1 MDSQRCHHCGSIGHK
16 KFDCTERCRV
26 GCKWCDTPPTRRP
39 PAVSKI
45 NLDNQ
50 RQNGLNSQR
59 NLGTL
64 SGGSGGQANS
74 VQIGQS
80 VPQIGPAG
88 IPLGPANVQLG
99 TSGLSHGQNAL
110 QMNGT
115 NVPLGRPQNVG
126 PLLPSIINPSMRP
139 LAPQPLGSGW
149 PLIQQQAQQ
158 PSLFAPHQVSHQVS
172 PQQTFFFQPT
182 TNVNFVQ
189 NTQSVSQFPQSQVQL
204 LNPDNS
210 SIQSVPTVSLPQQF
224 SQQFVPNNWN
234 NLNNLSIQQSRVVPF
249 NGMQMDQQVTRLPG
263 QQTSDLNKL
272 LAPKFNQH
280 QFPTSTPDNTNQ
292 SSSTILSTSQLQTSS
307 AQPSCLDSKFPHD
320 ISRTEKQSNKDS
332 ADRESRDLGDTST
345 EINNK
350 LQRLK
355 NQIEL
360 GIHSKVRP
368 PKWVSTS
375 IDQLPFNNL
384 VQDNKQSSDLSNGK
398 DLTKNLNGDRNIL
411 IAKDNSQLD
420 HFVEVKMEETG
431 IMQNLKSPMLNDV
444 SMPSNIIP
452 AETSPDNLFRARRD
466 KSPNRPLK
474 DISIR
479 ERANS
484 HPLTS
489 SIGNESQRFERDRSI
504 ATFQRNKSRS
514 LSPVRDAREY
524 VRDYREYTRSTSP
537 GKYCVRSVSSY
548 DDRYHSR
555 HPGHDYR
562 DKYYIRP
569 SGTEYS
575 EKYPRSMSLAPYEE
589 YYSRYSSDKPEDRG
603 HSYRDYE
610 REQILVRPRSR
621 SPSVYHQRAPYDDYS
636 RRINNTNGWYG
647 DDPYNR
653 DYQVRSGAY
662 YDLVRDERYEHRD
675 RAYSARPE
683 GERGY
688 GEREYARP
696 MDYEY
701 PSRRRPVD
709 RW

>member
-26 GCKWCDTPPTRRP
+26 GCKWCDSPPTRRP

-45 NLDNQ
+45 SLDNQQ

-64 SGGSGGQANS
+64 SESGHRYNLVLVAALALSGSGGQANC

-88 IPLGPANVQLG
+88 IPLGPTNVQLG

-126 PLLPSIINPSMRP
+126 PLLPSILNPSLRP
-139 LAPQPLGSGW
+139 LAPQPLGPGW

-158 PSLFAPHQVSHQVS
+158 PSLFAPHQVSS
-172 PQQTFFFQPT
+172 QQTFFFQQPT
-182 TNVNFVQ
+182 TNMNFVQ
-189 NTQSVSQFPQSQVQL
+189 NTQPVSQFPQSQVQL
-204 LNPDNS
+204 INSDNS
-210 SIQSVPTVSLPQQF
+210 SIQTMPTVSL

-234 NLNNLSIQQSRVVPF
+234 NLNNLSIQQSP
-249 NGMQMDQQVTRLPG
+249 
-263 QQTSDLNKL
+263 
-272 LAPKFNQH
+272 
-280 QFPTSTPDNTNQ
+280 
-292 SSSTILSTSQLQTSS
+292 
-307 AQPSCLDSKFPHD
+307 QPSCLDTKFSHD
-320 ISRTEKQSNKDS
+320 NSRTEKQSNKDS
-332 ADRESRDLGDTST
+332 TDRESRDLGDTSA

-368 PKWVSTS
+368 PKWVSAS

-384 VQDNKQSSDLSNGK
+384 VQNNKQSSNISNGK
-398 DLTKNLNGDRNIL
+398 DLVKNLNGDRNIV
-411 IAKDNSQLD
+411 ITRENGQLD
-420 HFVEVKMEETG
+420 HFVEVKMEDTG
-431 IMQNLKSPMLNDV
+431 IMPNLKSPMLNDI
-444 SMPSNIIP
+444 SMPSNIMS
-452 AETSPDNLFRARRD
+452 AETSPDHIFRARRD

-474 DISIR
+474 DVSMR

-489 SIGNESQRFERDRSI
+489 SIGNESQKFERDRVI
-504 ATFQRNKSRS
+504 APFQRNKSRS
-514 LSPVRDAREY
+514 LSPIRDAREY

-537 GKYCVRSVSSY
+537 GKYYVRSASSY

-555 HPGHDYR
+555 HPGHEYR

-569 SGTEYS
+569 SGTDYS
-575 EKYPRSMSLAPYEE
+575 EKYYPRSMSLAPYDE
-589 YYSRYSSDKPEDRG
+589 YYSRYSSDKHEDRG
-603 HSYRDYE
+603 HSYRDYD

-621 SPSVYHQRAPYDDYS
+621 SPSVYHQRTPYDDYS
-636 RRINNTNGWYG
+636 RRINSTNGWYG

-688 GEREYARP
+688 GEREYVRP
-696 MDYEY
+696 TDYEY

>member
-16 KFDCTERCRV
+16 KFDCTERCRI

-39 PAVSKI
+39 PAVSKL
-45 NLDNQ
+45 NLDNQQ

-59 NLGTL
+59 SLGTL

-126 PLLPSIINPSMRP
+126 PLLPSIINPSIRP
-139 LAPQPLGSGW
+139 LTPQPLGSGW

-158 PSLFAPHQVSHQVS
+158 PSLFTPHQVS
-172 PQQTFFFQPT
+172 PQQTFFFQQPT
-182 TNVNFVQ
+182 ANMNFVQ

-210 SIQSVPTVSLPQQF
+210 SIQSMPTVSLPQQF
-224 SQQFVPNNWN
+224 SQQFVPNNWS

-249 NGMQMDQQVTRLPG
+249 NGMQIDQQITRLPS
-263 QQTSDLNKL
+263 QQTPDLNKIL
-272 LAPKFNQH
+272 VPKFNQL
-280 QFPTSTPDNTNQ
+280 QFPTSTPENTNQ
-292 SSSTILSTSQLQTSS
+292 SSSTTSSTSQLQTSS

-332 ADRESRDLGDTST
+332 TERESRDLGDTSA

-360 GIHSKVRP
+360 GIHSKVKP

-384 VQDNKQSSDLSNGK
+384 VQDNKQSPDISNSK
-398 DLTKNLNGDRNIL
+398 DFTKNLNGDRNIV
-411 IAKDNSQLD
+411 IAKDNGQLD
-420 HFVEVKMEETG
+420 HFVEVKMEDTG
-431 IMQNLKSPMLNDV
+431 IVQNLKSPTLNDT
-444 SMPSNIIP
+444 SLPSNLMS
-452 AETSPDNLFRARRD
+452 AETSPDNLFRARRN

-474 DISIR
+474 DISMR

-484 HPLTS
+484 HPLP

-514 LSPVRDAREY
+514 ISPIRDAREF

-575 EKYPRSMSLAPYEE
+575 EKYYPRSMSLAPYEE
-589 YYSRYSSDKPEDRG
+589 YYSRYSSDKHEDRG
-603 HSYRDYE
+603 HSYRDYD
-610 REQILVRPRSR
+610 REQMLVRPRSR

-636 RRINNTNGWYG
+636 RRINSTNGWYG

>member
-1 MDSQRCHHCGSIGHK
+1 HK

-26 GCKWCDTPPTRRP
+26 GCKWCDSPPTRRP

-45 NLDNQ
+45 SLDSQQ

-59 NLGTL
+59 NLGAL
-64 SGGSGGQANS
+64 SENGHRYNLVLVAALALSGSGGQANS

-80 VPQIGPAG
+80 VPQIGPTG
-88 IPLGPANVQLG
+88 IPLGPANVQLS
-99 TSGLSHGQNAL
+99 TSGLSHGQSAL

-126 PLLPSIINPSMRP
+126 PLLPSILNPSLRP
-139 LAPQPLGSGW
+139 LAPQPLGPGW

-158 PSLFAPHQVSHQVS
+158 PSLFAPHQVSS
-172 PQQTFFFQPT
+172 QQTFFFQQPT
-182 TNVNFVQ
+182 TNLNFVQ
-189 NTQSVSQFPQSQVQL
+189 NTQPVSQFPQSQVQL
-204 LNPDNS
+204 LNSDNS
-210 SIQSVPTVSLPQQF
+210 SIQSMPTVSLSQQF

-234 NLNNLSIQQSRVVPF
+234 NLNNLSIQQSRVVPY
-249 NGMQMDQQVTRLPG
+249 NGMQMDQQITRLSG

-272 LAPKFNQH
+272 L
-280 QFPTSTPDNTNQ
+280 
-292 SSSTILSTSQLQTSS
+292 
-307 AQPSCLDSKFPHD
+307 
-320 ISRTEKQSNKDS
+320 ISRTEKQSNKGS
-332 ADRESRDLGDTST
+332 TDRESRDLGDTSA

-368 PKWVSTS
+368 PKWVSAS

-384 VQDNKQSSDLSNGK
+384 VQDNKQSSNISNGK
-398 DLTKNLNGDRNIL
+398 DLVKNLNGDRNIV
-411 IAKDNSQLD
+411 IARDNGQLD
-420 HFVEVKMEETG
+420 HFVEVKMEDTG
-431 IMQNLKSPMLNDV
+431 IMPSLKSPMLNDI
-444 SMPSNIIP
+444 SMSSNIMP
-452 AETSPDNLFRARRD
+452 VETSPDHLFRARRD

-474 DISIR
+474 DVSMR

-489 SIGNESQRFERDRSI
+489 SIGNESQRFERDRVI
-504 ATFQRNKSRS
+504 VPFQRNKSRS
-514 LSPVRDAREY
+514 LSPIRDAREY

-537 GKYCVRSVSSY
+537 GKYYVRSASSY

-555 HPGHDYR
+555 HPGHEYR
-562 DKYYIRP
+562 DKYYKSP
-569 SGTEYS
+569 SGNDYS
-575 EKYPRSMSLAPYEE
+575 EKYYPRSMSLAPYEE
-589 YYSRYSSDKPEDRG
+589 YYPRYSSDKHEDRG
-603 HSYRDYE
+603 HSYRDYD
-610 REQILVRPRSR
+610 REQMLVRQRSR
-621 SPSVYHQRAPYDDYS
+621 SPSVYHQRTPYDDYS
-636 RRINNTNGWYG
+636 RRINSTTNGWYG